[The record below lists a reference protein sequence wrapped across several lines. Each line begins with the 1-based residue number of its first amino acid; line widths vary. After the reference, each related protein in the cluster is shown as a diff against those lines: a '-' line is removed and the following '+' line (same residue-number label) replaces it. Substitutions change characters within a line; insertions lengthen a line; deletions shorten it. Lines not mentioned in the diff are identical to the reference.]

1 MPPRGEPVP
10 RAKAALRWLGGFLLL
25 GTTGAGLT
33 AAAVALWENVDIRRL
48 TREAVSAGAPAL
60 PPPPAPRVPAVAARR
75 RTAAVFVSRAS
86 AAFFPDTA
94 YYPAQLAAWE
104 ERLRDGGADPV
115 THVTT
120 AAEIRALGPDRL
132 VVAPA
137 AVCLSPAETQALQ
150 EHIAAGGHLVMDW
163 ATGARGAGCE
173 WLGWEVVRSLTAA
186 ADVRELEPRNGLYLV
201 VPAGSPLA
209 AGLDPATRIE
219 LRAASQ
225 LALTVRGPRVYWA
238 DWALN
243 AAPAASGGEADA
255 AAWHRTTQHGGRV
268 VWFGFRSGQA
278 AQPEDAERLEAL
290 LRNGLRWAAGA
301 AYAEIAPWPHGH
313 RAALVLSEDVEA
325 EFPNAA
331 ALAELARRKG
341 VPATFFVVSQL
352 AMEQPDLA
360 PVLAAAGEV
369 GGHTSDHL
377 PVVGLTALDQ
387 RTRLRRN
394 WTEVRGW
401 TGTAPLGLRPP
412 EELLDAAT
420 LLAWRETGGLYVA
433 GVNNA
438 RSAAPEV
445 LPTPAGP
452 IVLLPRVMKDD
463 YNVFV
468 QESALRRER
477 LRDAFLEGMRKV
489 RAVGG
494 LALLTLHTQV
504 GGQPNRLV
512 VLGEVID
519 SAQTGRHWWIATGGD
534 VARWWLARAGA
545 TLALEERAGGAL
557 EVTVTAPA
565 DAALPGAV
573 VELFLPGGGDA
584 WMPAAE
590 EPALPHERT
599 VDGLRLALD
608 FLAPGET
615 RRIVI
620 RPVRTP

>member
-1 MPPRGEPVP
+1 
-10 RAKAALRWLGGFLLL
+10 
-25 GTTGAGLT
+25 
-33 AAAVALWENVDIRRL
+33 
-48 TREAVSAGAPAL
+48 
-60 PPPPAPRVPAVAARR
+60 
-75 RTAAVFVSRAS
+75 FVSRAS

-94 YYPAQLAAWE
+94 YYPRQLAAWE
-104 ERLRDGGADPV
+104 RRLREVGAEAV
-115 THVTT
+115 TRVAT
-120 AAEIRALGPDRL
+120 AEQIRALGPHRL

-137 AVCLSPAETQALQ
+137 ALCLAAAEVEALEQ
-150 EHIAAGGHLVMDW
+150 HIAAGGHLVIDW

-173 WLGWEVVRSLTAA
+173 WLGWEVVRTLTAA
-186 ADVRELEPRNGLYLV
+186 VDVRELEPRDGLYLV

-225 LALTVRGPRVYWA
+225 LALTVRGPHVYWA

-255 AAWHRTTQHGGRV
+255 AAWHRTTERGGRV
-268 VWFGFRSGQA
+268 VWFGFRPGQA
-278 AQPEDAERLEAL
+278 AQAEDAARLEAL
-290 LRNGLRWAAGA
+290 LRNGLRWAAGL

-331 ALAELARRKG
+331 ALAALARRKG

-352 AMEQPDLA
+352 ALEQPDLA
-360 PVLAAAGEV
+360 SVLAAAGEV

-377 PVVGLTALDQ
+377 PVVGLAAGDQ

-394 WTEVRGW
+394 WTELRGW
-401 TGTAPLGLRPP
+401 TGTAPVGLRPP
-412 EELLDAAT
+412 EELFDAAT
-420 LLAWRETGGLYVA
+420 LLAWREAGGLYIA

-438 RSAAPEV
+438 RSAAPEI
-445 LPTPAGP
+445 LPTPAGS

-477 LRDAFLEGMRKV
+477 LRDAYLEGMRKV

-494 LALLTLHTQV
+494 LALVTLHTQV

-512 VLGEVID
+512 VVGDVID
-519 SAQTGRHWWIATGGD
+519 SAQAERHWWIATGGD
-534 VARWWLARAGA
+534 VARWWLARADA
-545 TLALEERAGGAL
+545 TLVLDEREHGTL
-557 EVTVTAPA
+557 EVAVTAPPA
-565 DAALPGAV
+565 AALAGAV
-573 VELFLPGGGDA
+573 VELFLPGGGDG
-584 WMPAAE
+584 WTPAGVDA
-590 EPALPHERT
+590 ALVHERAA
-599 VDGLRLALD
+599 DGLRLILD
-608 FLAPGET
+608 SLAPGET
-615 RRIVI
+615 RRLVI
-620 RPVRTP
+620 RSARAP

>member
-1 MPPRGEPVP
+1 V
-10 RAKAALRWLGGFLLL
+10 
-25 GTTGAGLT
+25 
-33 AAAVALWENVDIRRL
+33 
-48 TREAVSAGAPAL
+48 
-60 PPPPAPRVPAVAARR
+60 
-75 RTAAVFVSRAS
+75 
-86 AAFFPDTA
+86 
-94 YYPAQLAAWE
+94 
-104 ERLRDGGADPV
+104 
-115 THVTT
+115 
-120 AAEIRALGPDRL
+120 
-132 VVAPA
+132 
-137 AVCLSPAETQALQ
+137 
-150 EHIAAGGHLVMDW
+150 
-163 ATGARGAGCE
+163 
-173 WLGWEVVRSLTAA
+173 
-186 ADVRELEPRNGLYLV
+186 
-201 VPAGSPLA
+201 
-209 AGLDPATRIE
+209 
-219 LRAASQ
+219 
-225 LALTVRGPRVYWA
+225 
-238 DWALN
+238 
-243 AAPAASGGEADA
+243 
-255 AAWHRTTQHGGRV
+255 
-268 VWFGFRSGQA
+268 
-278 AQPEDAERLEAL
+278 ERLEAL

-325 EFPNAA
+325 EFSNAA

-401 TGTAPLGLRPP
+401 TGTAPIGLRPP

-420 LLAWRETGGLYVA
+420 LLAWREAGGLYVA

-519 SAQTGRHWWIATGGD
+519 SAQTGRLWWIATGGD

-620 RPVRTP
+620 RPVRRP